1 MRKTIACGN
10 QKTTKAKKTG
20 AALWAAPR
28 ASGARGGGGGTG
40 CLLLYCVA
48 TVAFFYSRSKT
59 RRNSQNTFAYNAK
72 VADAFNEMAVFARVV
87 ATGSLSAAARE
98 LNLSPAM
105 ISRRLAA
112 LESRLGV
119 RLINRTT
126 RSLHLTDEGASYYES
141 CARLLSEV
149 EAAEAAVSAG
159 GQKAQ
164 GALRVALPAAFGNQ
178 YVAPLVPQ
186 FAVRYPAVQLS
197 LSLSDR
203 AVNVVDE
210 GFDLAI
216 RIGQLTELSLSA
228 RKLAPNRRVICASP
242 DYLRR
247 HGTPRSPGE
256 LAQHNCLLAGDFT
269 STWEYRS
276 PEGKAGSVRLTGRYV
291 CDNWEV
297 LREWALA
304 GLGIALKSTWDVRRH
319 LENGSLVSLFPGYTF
334 DTDVAIYAVYPHRRH
349 VPAKTR
355 AFIEFLADSFGPE
368 PYWDQPQGDHPRAVK
383 PRIKARANSGS
394 GS

>member
-1 MRKTIACGN
+1 
-10 QKTTKAKKTG
+10 
-20 AALWAAPR
+20 
-28 ASGARGGGGGTG
+28 
-40 CLLLYCVA
+40 
-48 TVAFFYSRSKT
+48 
-59 RRNSQNTFAYNAK
+59 
-72 VADAFNEMAVFARVV
+72 VADAFNEMAVFAKVV
-87 ATGSLSAAARE
+87 TSGSLSAAARE

-105 ISRRLAA
+105 VSRRLAA

-119 RLINRTT
+119 RLVNRTT

-141 CARLLSEV
+141 CARVLSEI

-159 GQKAQ
+159 GNKAQ
-164 GALRVALPAAFGNQ
+164 GVLRVALPASFGNQ

-186 FAVRYPAVQLS
+186 FAARYPAVQLS

-203 AVNVVDE
+203 NVNLIE
-210 GFDLAI
+210 ERFDLAI
-216 RIGQLTELSLSA
+216 RIAQLTDSSLAA
-228 RKLAPNRRVICASP
+228 RKLAPNRRVVCASP

-247 HGTPRSPGE
+247 HGTPRTPDE
-256 LAQHNCLLAGDFT
+256 LGRHNCLLAGDFT
-269 STWEYRS
+269 ATWEYKD
-276 PEGKAGSVRLTGRYV
+276 PEGKAGAVRLTGRYV

-349 VPAKTR
+349 LPAKTR

-368 PYWDQPQGDHPRAVK
+368 PYWDQPRAVK
-383 PRIKARANSGS
+383 PRIKTKIAQ
-394 GS
+394 